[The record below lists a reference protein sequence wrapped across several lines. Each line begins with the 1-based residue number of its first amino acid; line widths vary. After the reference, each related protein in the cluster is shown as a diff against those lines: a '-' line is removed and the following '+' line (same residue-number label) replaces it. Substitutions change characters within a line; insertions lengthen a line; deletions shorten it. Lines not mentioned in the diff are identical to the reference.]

1 MAVTVA
7 RVSLVLERSVV
18 APRIV
23 AQAAA
28 AAFTAVE
35 VAAVGGLL
43 GVPVAH
49 RQFWL
54 QEILP
59 LLAALLFRVAAA
71 VTHLWQVRSDLELPI
86 FTAVAAVVAQ
96 QGWLLR

>member
-1 MAVTVA
+1 LAVTVA

-28 AAFTAVE
+28 AVFTAVV
-35 VAAVGGLL
+35 VAAVGDLL

-59 LLAALLFRVAAA
+59 LLAALPCRVAAA

-86 FTAVAAVVAQ
+86 FTAAAVVVAQ
-96 QGWLLR
+96 QG